1 MTELVG
7 QTLDDINRHQRLI
20 MDDIITGRVNR
31 ALGHRLTHY
40 EEVKP
45 TDTGRV
51 NRALGDRLTHYEVKP
66 TDTCDTSPTLHTQ

>member
-1 MTELVG
+1 VTELVG

-45 TDTGRV
+45 TDTG
-51 NRALGDRLTHYEVKP
+51 
-66 TDTCDTSPTLHTQ
+66 DTSPTLHTQ